1 MMERLSGSISPVGT
15 LSGRLTL
22 PQEKKAQ
29 AKTVTSA
36 RQTQTVLPDEGYDF
50 LSSVTVEE
58 FPTASLSV
66 TQNGTYDAPAD
77 TAYAHLEVAVPA
89 EAEPLYVNANGTY
102 EAPAGSAFNP
112 VTVDVGGYPDPQD
125 EWTHIYYEIKEGDP
139 GNVQLYGYASD
150 NNNVLIEWGD
160 GETSRFARSKSLIY
174 HTYDEPG
181 LYDIR
186 ITTTNDTATFMLLGD
201 ASSYRGVFGAYS
213 QNGQNLNMLNS
224 VRVKKIVVGKG
235 AIIGEYFADN
245 CKGVEEA
252 IIRDNIAGWTT
263 VAAGT
268 IFSNCTALKRFA
280 LYHDSMAQVLCRYCS
295 ALTDVTLAEGLTRI
309 EPYAFQSCY
318 SLREIVIP
326 ASVERILNYSFYN
339 DYFLKVHLQG
349 ATPPLLGT
357 SVFTANAGLEIYVP
371 EEAVETYKAAA
382 GWSAYADY
390 IRGE

>member
-66 TQNGTYDAPAD
+66 TQNGSYDAPAD

-102 EAPAGSAFNP
+102 EAPAGSAYNP
-112 VTVDVGGYPDPQD
+112 VTVSVGGYPEPQD
-125 EWTHIYYEIKEGDP
+125 EWTHIYYKIEEDDP
-139 GNVQLYGYASD
+139 GNVQLYGYSND
-150 NNNVLIEWGD
+150 RSNVLIEWGD
-160 GETSRFARSKSLIY
+160 GETSRFASAKGLVHHVY
-174 HTYDEPG
+174 EGPG

-186 ITTTNDTATFMLLGD
+186 ITTANDTATFELLGD
-201 ASSYRGVFGAYS
+201 ANTYRGVYGSYS
-213 QNGQNLNMLNS
+213 STGDTWNMLNAN
-224 VRVKKIVVGKG
+224 RVKKIVVGKG
-235 AIIGEYFADN
+235 AVIGDYFAAN
-245 CKGVEEA
+245 CTGLEEA
-252 IIRDNIAGWTT
+252 IVRGNIAGWTAT
-263 VAAGT
+263 ASGN
-268 IFSNCTALKRFA
+268 IFSNCKKLKKIEN
-280 LYHDSMAQVLCRYCS
+280 YHNSMKQVLCRYDDS
-295 ALTDVTLAEGLTRI
+295 LKHVALAEGLTVI
-309 EPYAFQSCY
+309 EPYAFQACPG
-318 SLREIVIP
+318 LREIVIP
-326 ASVERILNYSFYN
+326 ASVEKILNYSFYK
-339 DYFLKVHLQG
+339 DYFIKVHLRG
-349 ATPPLLGT
+349 VTPPILGT
-357 SVFTANAGLEIYVP
+357 NAFTANAGLEIYVP